1 MKKAALSL
9 LVLAA
14 SGAYVWSQW
23 NAGSA
28 DPLGAALAANDIS
41 TGSIARAVPTAASG
55 TAPLSPQVVPFVT
68 RDAPAPVPANSPPP
82 PAVTVASAEPPPLPA
97 PNDTPA
103 DTNSAVAA
111 AAPVA
116 PAEPADTIVAAA
128 APPVPPVEP
137 ANPAPQPAPSA
148 VAINIPMPRLRPA
161 YQQPA
166 PASAAAPP
174 THVAATSTG
183 RPLAATPIAARI
195 AAATGSYADGTY
207 NGPVVDAYYGL
218 VQIQAIVQGNR
229 LARIRVLQ
237 YPSDRR
243 TSVFINRQALPMLRD
258 EVIQAQSANV
268 DIISGATLTSRAFIR
283 SLGSA
288 LNQASS

>member
-1 MKKAALSL
+1 MKKVALSL
-9 LVLAA
+9 LVFAA

-28 DPLGAALAANDIS
+28 DPLGAALAANDIP

-55 TAPLSPQVVPFVT
+55 TAPLSPVVVPFVT
-68 RDAPAPVPANSPPP
+68 RDTPAPADSPPP

-111 AAPVA
+111 AAPIA
-116 PAEPADTIVAAA
+116 PAEPADTTVAAA

-166 PASAAAPP
+166 PASVAAPP